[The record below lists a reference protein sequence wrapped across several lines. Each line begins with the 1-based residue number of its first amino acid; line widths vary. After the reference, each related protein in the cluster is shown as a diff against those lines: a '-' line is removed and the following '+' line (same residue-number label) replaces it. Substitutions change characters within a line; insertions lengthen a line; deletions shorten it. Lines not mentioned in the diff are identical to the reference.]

1 MGHLVRFLLGARG
14 SIILTHKDSIVTL
27 LEAVSLRKFDAKNDT
42 KIRREKEMF
51 LSFWLLSFTW
61 NYSSQY
67 FDVSLVYFKSE
78 IN

>member
-51 LSFWLLSFTW
+51 LSF
-61 NYSSQY
+61 
-67 FDVSLVYFKSE
+67 
-78 IN
+78 